1 MTAPAA
7 SAPTASPTTAD
18 ALRRA
23 RVRRTVWVLVVAA
36 LASYSILFVM
46 AARA

>member
-1 MTAPAA
+1 MTAPAPNA
-7 SAPTASPTTAD
+7 TAAD

-23 RVRRTVWVLVVAA
+23 RVRRTVLALVVAA

>member
-1 MTAPAA
+1 MTL
-7 SAPTASPTTAD
+7 PTANVNAAD

-23 RVRRTVWVLVVAA
+23 RVRRTVLALVVAA